1 LTLSVRCLAFSF
13 LLFGLLGHAK
23 EQGPSGVFYKLLSE
37 YKRFPAD
44 FFKKTDGLTQGELE
58 SIPVDNFKQTSDT
71 VQKSRFV
78 QYNSSYLNLLKLE
91 KKVESELAQL
101 AQKLSDTPLSNF
113 QVRGDLELKNA
124 ALKNRQSQVKFAI
137 FMASVN
143 ANLSVQDAIKTISA
157 SQKNLKESE
166 KLAAS
171 RPKLPGVWGGS
182 LTERLNQKNREKLNL
197 TPVDPEFYETQLGK
211 KLESDLGGRAEFWS
225 YDYGTDDMYVK
236 VGDEIGKVNVI
247 KNQDG
252 IRFVRTRV
260 GAGFSEPK
268 SADMKVDMLTA
279 KGRFLTG
286 DKNEETLFGTNPA
299 LNRAP
304 VLEEKSST
312 VPGGTK
318 PHNHDHGN

>member
-1 LTLSVRCLAFSF
+1 
-13 LLFGLLGHAK
+13 
-23 EQGPSGVFYKLLSE
+23 
-37 YKRFPAD
+37 
-44 FFKKTDGLTQGELE
+44 
-58 SIPVDNFKQTSDT
+58 
-71 VQKSRFV
+71 
-78 QYNSSYLNLLKLE
+78 LNLLKLE

-299 LNRAP
+299 LNRTP